1 MKKVFLIMLVI
12 IIASVSIE
20 AFAEALF
27 DTPPAS
33 QISSNLDYAS
43 TTWSSS
49 TQKDIE
55 DSNFAIIFVNDSIS
69 KSSSTS
75 VSVFSLTQTNATAGA
90 IIVELCVQRWYNNK
104 WENYSTTDLQAIGTD
119 SCSGSLTIS
128 VQSGYYYRLA
138 ASHLASQLG
147 QISTVHT
154 YTKSVFVN

>member
-69 KSSSTS
+69 KSSSAS
-75 VSVFSLTQTNATAGA
+75 VSVFSLTQTNAT
-90 IIVELCVQRWYNNK
+90 VLV
-104 WENYSTTDLQAIGTD
+104 
-119 SCSGSLTIS
+119 
-128 VQSGYYYRLA
+128 
-138 ASHLASQLG
+138 
-147 QISTVHT
+147 
-154 YTKSVFVN
+154 